1 MTIEFILPDIGE
13 GIVECE
19 LLEWLVSEGEHIEED
34 QPVAE
39 VMTDKAT
46 VQIPAMHAG
55 TVKKLHY
62 AVGDIAKVHEPLF
75 AMVTDDSSISADS
88 VESEDARANL
98 TSTDDKPQNT
108 ASENSGSENSNVG
121 ETRASSSTSAIED
134 FILPDIGEGIV
145 ECEIVK
151 WNVQEGDSI
160 EEDQAV
166 VEVMT
171 DKAVVE
177 IPAKNAGTVHKLY
190 HAQGDIAKVH
200 TPLFAL
206 MVERS
211 GTNLSGSES
220 SGSENSE
227 SKLSAPEAAKEQQAN
242 SVSSNKASTKS
253 KAAPHL
259 ETEAKWKDGEFEPPI
274 AIPGRVLASP
284 AVRRIAR
291 EQDLDLSEVSGS
303 GKKGRILKTDVLEL
317 AKASQD
323 AVSENT
329 RSHASN
335 TYELKSGT
343 SSQQVTSANSNNNQ
357 ASGGTR
363 VEKVRGIQSAMA
375 KQMAASVYTIPHFTV
390 SDEVVM
396 DNLIALRKNLKPEF
410 EKKNVKLSFMPF
422 FVKAMSLALT
432 EFPVINSQ
440 LNDEGSEQTYFEDHN
455 IGFAVD
461 SKIGLL
467 VPNIKGVQRL
477 SLFDIAVQMQDII
490 EQARAGRVSGE
501 HLKGGTISIS
511 NIGAIGG
518 ITATPVINKPE
529 AAIVALGKTQ
539 KLPRF
544 DDNDNVTAQNI
555 MAVNWSGD
563 HRIIDGATMV
573 RFNNL
578 WMSYLTSPEKMLM
591 HLK

>member
-55 TVKKLHY
+55 VVNKLHY
-62 AVGDIAKVHEPLF
+62 AVGDIAKVHAPLF
-75 AMVTDDSSISADS
+75 AMTPDDANANSDTQ
-88 VESEDARANL
+88 EDAQAEVKEN
-98 TSTDDKPQNT
+98 
-108 ASENSGSENSNVG
+108 ASETATANDS
-121 ETRASSSTSAIED
+121 ASSGASNGKHIED

-151 WNVQEGDSI
+151 WNVAEGDEI

-177 IPAKNAGTVHKLY
+177 IPAKNAGIVHRLY
-190 HAQGDIAKVH
+190 YAQGDIAKVH
-200 TPLFAL
+200 SALFAL
-206 MVERS
+206 EVAGEVTTTS
-211 GTNLSGSES
+211 GTNDESPSANNSTSSVASQSSVNTQTKGSS
-220 SGSENSE
+220 QQTTQVAP
-227 SKLSAPEAAKEQQAN
+227 SKFS
-242 SVSSNKASTKS
+242 
-253 KAAPHL
+253 
-259 ETEAKWKDGEFEPPI
+259 DGEYEPPI
-274 AIPGRVLASP
+274 AIEGKVLASP
-284 AVRRIAR
+284 AVRRVAR
-291 EQDLDLSEVSGS
+291 EKNIDLSTVEGS
-303 GKKGRILKTDVLEL
+303 GKKGRILKSDVLNL
-317 AKASQD
+317 Q
-323 AVSENT
+323 
-329 RSHASN
+329 HSN
-335 TYELKSGT
+335 VDT
-343 SSQQVTSANSNNNQ
+343 SSQNTSSSAPSSSTAEQGDSNST
-357 ASGGTR
+357 STVLKGSVRT
-363 VEKVRGIQSAMA
+363 EKVRGIQAAMA
-375 KQMAASVYTIPHFTV
+375 KQMSASVYTIPHFTV
-390 SDEVVM
+390 SDELVM
-396 DNLIALRKNLKPEF
+396 DNLMSLRKLLKPEF
-410 EKKNVKLSFMPF
+410 EAKNVKLSFMPF
-422 FVKAMSLALT
+422 FVKAMSLALN

-440 LNDEGSEQTYFEDHN
+440 LNEDATEISYFADHN

-467 VPNIKGVQRL
+467 VPNIKRVQDL
-477 SLFDIAVQMQDII
+477 SLLDIAVQMQDII
-490 EQARAGRVSGE
+490 EQARAGRVAGE

-544 DDNDNVTAQNI
+544 DDEGNVSAQNI

-578 WMSYLTSPEKMLM
+578 WMSYLTQPEKMLM

>member
-55 TVKKLHY
+55 VVEKLHY
-62 AVGDIAKVHEPLF
+62 AVGEIAKVHEPLF
-75 AMVTDDSSISADS
+75 SMKPDVSDAGAAETETDIAETDIAETDIAERDAPQTKSSNST
-88 VESEDARANL
+88 
-98 TSTDDKPQNT
+98 TSN
-108 ASENSGSENSNVG
+108 
-121 ETRASSSTSAIED
+121 ASSHSSTIED

-177 IPAKNAGTVHKLY
+177 IPAKNAGIVHKLY
-190 HAQGDIAKVH
+190 YAQGEIAAVH
-200 TPLFAL
+200 SPLFAL
-206 MVERS
+206 SVEGAEGSVRGPEQAPIDAKASDSNSAASAKPTSSNANAQSGSKAVER
-211 GTNLSGSES
+211 
-220 SGSENSE
+220 ENDI
-227 SKLSAPEAAKEQQAN
+227 
-242 SVSSNKASTKS
+242 
-253 KAAPHL
+253 
-259 ETEAKWKDGEFEPPI
+259 KWKDGDFEPPVS
-274 AIPGRVLASP
+274 IPGKVLASP

-291 EQDLDLSEVSGS
+291 EKDIDLLNVSGS
-303 GKKGRILKTDVLEL
+303 GKKGRILKSDVLTSVFASASASSSESSSKRGQSVSGKDATSKAAP
-317 AKASQD
+317 AK
-323 AVSENT
+323 E
-329 RSHASN
+329 
-335 TYELKSGT
+335 
-343 SSQQVTSANSNNNQ
+343 SSTSAVQS
-357 ASGGTR
+357 AVTGATR

-410 EKKNVKLSFMPF
+410 EKKEVKLSFMPF

-440 LNDEGSEQTYFEDHN
+440 LNDDGTELTYFEDHN

-467 VPNIKGVQRL
+467 VPNIKGVQHL
-477 SLFDIAVQMQDII
+477 SLLNIAVQMQEII
-490 EQARAGRVSGE
+490 DQARAGRVSGE

-544 DDNDNVTAQNI
+544 DADDNVIAQHI

>member
-55 TVKKLHY
+55 VVNKLHY
-62 AVGDIAKVHEPLF
+62 AVGDIAKVHAPLF
-75 AMVTDDSSISADS
+75 SMTPDDADANS
-88 VESEDARANL
+88 DTHEDAQAEVKDN
-98 TSTDDKPQNT
+98 
-108 ASENSGSENSNVG
+108 ASETATANDS
-121 ETRASSSTSAIED
+121 ASSSASNGKHIED

-151 WNVQEGDSI
+151 WNVAEGDEI

-177 IPAKNAGTVHKLY
+177 IPAKNAGTVHRLY
-190 HAQGDIAKVH
+190 YAQGDIAKVH
-200 TPLFAL
+200 SALFAL
-206 MVERS
+206 EVAGEVTTTS
-211 GTNLSGSES
+211 GTNDDSPSANNNASSVASQSSVNTQTNGSS
-220 SGSENSE
+220 QQSAQVAP
-227 SKLSAPEAAKEQQAN
+227 SKFS
-242 SVSSNKASTKS
+242 
-253 KAAPHL
+253 
-259 ETEAKWKDGEFEPPI
+259 DGEYEPPI
-274 AIPGRVLASP
+274 AIEGKVLASP
-284 AVRRIAR
+284 AVRRVAR
-291 EQDLDLSEVSGS
+291 EKNIDLSSVEGS
-303 GKKGRILKTDVLEL
+303 GKKGRILKSDVLNL
-317 AKASQD
+317 Q
-323 AVSENT
+323 
-329 RSHASN
+329 HSN
-335 TYELKSGT
+335 VDT
-343 SSQQVTSANSNNNQ
+343 SSQNSTSSAPSSSNAEKGDSNST
-357 ASGGTR
+357 STVLKGSVRT
-363 VEKVRGIQSAMA
+363 EKVRGIQAAMA
-375 KQMAASVYTIPHFTV
+375 KQMSASVYTIPHFTV
-390 SDEVVM
+390 SDELVM
-396 DNLIALRKNLKPEF
+396 DNLMSLRKLLKPEF
-410 EKKNVKLSFMPF
+410 EAKNVKLSFMPF
-422 FVKAMSLALT
+422 FVKAMSLALN
-432 EFPVINSQ
+432 EFPVVNSQ
-440 LNDEGSEQTYFEDHN
+440 LNEDATEISYFADHN

-467 VPNIKGVQRL
+467 VPNIKRVQDL
-477 SLFDIAVQMQDII
+477 SLLDIAVQMQDII
-490 EQARAGRVSGE
+490 EQARAGRVAGE

-544 DDNDNVTAQNI
+544 DDEGNVSAQNI

-578 WMSYLTSPEKMLM
+578 WMSYLTQPEKMLM

>member
-55 TVKKLHY
+55 VVNKLHY
-62 AVGDIAKVHEPLF
+62 AVGDIAKVHAPLF
-75 AMVTDDSSISADS
+75 SMTPDDADANS
-88 VESEDARANL
+88 DTHEDAQAEVKDN
-98 TSTDDKPQNT
+98 
-108 ASENSGSENSNVG
+108 ASETATANDS
-121 ETRASSSTSAIED
+121 ASSGASNGKHIED

-151 WNVQEGDSI
+151 WNVAEGDEI

-177 IPAKNAGTVHKLY
+177 IPAKNAGIVHRLY
-190 HAQGDIAKVH
+190 YAQGDIAKVH
-200 TPLFAL
+200 SALFAL
-206 MVERS
+206 EVAGEVTTTS
-211 GTNLSGSES
+211 GTDDESPSANNSASSVASQSSVNTQTNGSS
-220 SGSENSE
+220 QQSTQIAP
-227 SKLSAPEAAKEQQAN
+227 SKFS
-242 SVSSNKASTKS
+242 
-253 KAAPHL
+253 
-259 ETEAKWKDGEFEPPI
+259 DGEYEPPI
-274 AIPGRVLASP
+274 AIEGKVLASP
-284 AVRRIAR
+284 AVRRVAR
-291 EQDLDLSEVSGS
+291 EKNIDLSTVEGS
-303 GKKGRILKTDVLEL
+303 GKKGRILKSDVLNL
-317 AKASQD
+317 Q
-323 AVSENT
+323 
-329 RSHASN
+329 HSN
-335 TYELKSGT
+335 VDT
-343 SSQQVTSANSNNNQ
+343 SSQNTSSSAPSSSTAEKGDLNS
-357 ASGGTR
+357 ASTVLKGSVRT
-363 VEKVRGIQSAMA
+363 EKVRGIQAAMA
-375 KQMAASVYTIPHFTV
+375 KQMSASVYTIPHFTV
-390 SDEVVM
+390 SDELVM
-396 DNLIALRKNLKPEF
+396 DSLMSLRKLLKPEF
-410 EKKNVKLSFMPF
+410 EAKNVKLSFMPF
-422 FVKAMSLALT
+422 FVKAMSLALN

-440 LNDEGSEQTYFEDHN
+440 LNEDATEISYFSDHN

-467 VPNIKGVQRL
+467 VPNIKRVQDL
-477 SLFDIAVQMQDII
+477 SLLDIAVQMQDII
-490 EQARAGRVSGE
+490 EQARAGRVAGE

-544 DDNDNVTAQNI
+544 DDEGNVSAQNI

-578 WMSYLTSPEKMLM
+578 WMSYLTQPEKMLM

>member
-55 TVKKLHY
+55 VVNKLHY
-62 AVGDIAKVHEPLF
+62 AVGDIAKVHAPLF
-75 AMVTDDSSISADS
+75 SMTPDDADANS
-88 VESEDARANL
+88 DTQEDAQAEVKDN
-98 TSTDDKPQNT
+98 
-108 ASENSGSENSNVG
+108 ASETATANDS
-121 ETRASSSTSAIED
+121 ASSSASNGKHIED

-151 WNVQEGDSI
+151 WNVAEGDEI

-177 IPAKNAGTVHKLY
+177 IPAKNAGTVHRLY
-190 HAQGDIAKVH
+190 YAQGDIAKVH
-200 TPLFAL
+200 SALFAL
-206 MVERS
+206 EVAGEVTTTS
-211 GTNLSGSES
+211 GTNGESPSANNSASSVASQSSVNTQTNGSS
-220 SGSENSE
+220 QQSAQVAP
-227 SKLSAPEAAKEQQAN
+227 SKFS
-242 SVSSNKASTKS
+242 
-253 KAAPHL
+253 
-259 ETEAKWKDGEFEPPI
+259 DGEYEPPI
-274 AIPGRVLASP
+274 AIEGKVLASP
-284 AVRRIAR
+284 AVRRVAR
-291 EQDLDLSEVSGS
+291 EKNIDLSTVEGS
-303 GKKGRILKTDVLEL
+303 GKKGRILKSDVLNL
-317 AKASQD
+317 Q
-323 AVSENT
+323 
-329 RSHASN
+329 HSN
-335 TYELKSGT
+335 VDT
-343 SSQQVTSANSNNNQ
+343 SSQNTSSSAPSSSTAEKGDLNST
-357 ASGGTR
+357 STVLKGSVRT
-363 VEKVRGIQSAMA
+363 EKVRGIQAAMA
-375 KQMAASVYTIPHFTV
+375 KQMSASVYTIPHFTV
-390 SDEVVM
+390 SDELVM
-396 DNLIALRKNLKPEF
+396 DNLMSLRKLLKPEF
-410 EKKNVKLSFMPF
+410 EAKNVKLSFMPF
-422 FVKAMSLALT
+422 FVKAMSLALN
-432 EFPVINSQ
+432 EFPVVNSQ
-440 LNDEGSEQTYFEDHN
+440 LNEDATEISYFADHN

-467 VPNIKGVQRL
+467 VPNIKRVQDL
-477 SLFDIAVQMQDII
+477 SLLEIAVQMQDII
-490 EQARAGRVSGE
+490 EQARAGRVAGE

-544 DDNDNVTAQNI
+544 DDEGNVSAQNI

-578 WMSYLTSPEKMLM
+578 WMSYLTQPEKMLM

>member
-1 MTIEFILPDIGE
+1 MKIEFILPDIGE

-55 TVKKLHY
+55 KVEKLHY
-62 AVGDIAKVHEPLF
+62 AVGDIAKVHAPLF
-75 AMVTDDSSISADS
+75 SMTPDNEDAKEDVAHGAANEVPQKASQDSISEQTVS
-88 VESEDARANL
+88 S
-98 TSTDDKPQNT
+98 
-108 ASENSGSENSNVG
+108 NSDTVSN
-121 ETRASSSTSAIED
+121 IED

-151 WNVQEGDSI
+151 WNVAEGDVI

-177 IPAKNAGTVHKLY
+177 IPAKNAGVVHKLY
-190 HAQGDIAKVH
+190 YAQGDIAKVH
-200 TPLFAL
+200 SPLFAL
-206 MVERS
+206 AVE
-211 GTNLSGSES
+211 GGSAGEQ
-220 SGSENSE
+220 
-227 SKLSAPEAAKEQQAN
+227 SAQAN
-242 SVSSNKASTKS
+242 TVVPDAQSG
-253 KAAPHL
+253 AAISIENANVL
-259 ETEAKWKDGEFEPPI
+259 VTRNQQGGKFEDGSFEPPVVI
-274 AIPGRVLASP
+274 EGKVLASP

-291 EQDLDLSEVSGS
+291 ERSIDLNTVKGS
-303 GKKGRILKTDVLEL
+303 GKKGRILKTDVLSI
-317 AKASQD
+317 ANDAPASD
-323 AVSENT
+323 KV
-329 RSHASN
+329 
-335 TYELKSGT
+335 K
-343 SSQQVTSANSNNNQ
+343 SSQTTQNNAQSSQEAN
-357 ASGGTR
+357 ASLEGQTR
-363 VEKVRGIQSAMA
+363 TEKVRGIQAAMA
-375 KQMAASVYTIPHFTV
+375 KQMAASVFTIPHFTV
-390 SDEVVM
+390 SDELVM
-396 DNLIALRKNLKPEF
+396 DNLMSLRSTLKPAF
-410 EKKNVKLSFMPF
+410 EEKGVKLSFMPF
-422 FVKAMSLALT
+422 FVKAMSLALN
-432 EFPVINSQ
+432 EFPIINSQ
-440 LNDEGSEQTYFEDHN
+440 LNEDATEITYFNDHN

-477 SLFDIAVQMQDII
+477 SLLDIAQQMQQII
-490 EQARAGRVSGE
+490 EQARDGRVAGE

-544 DDNDNVTAQNI
+544 DDNGNVTAQHI

-563 HRIIDGATMV
+563 HRLIDGATMV

-578 WMSYLTSPEKMLM
+578 WMSYLMQPEKMLM

>member
-55 TVKKLHY
+55 VVNKLHY
-62 AVGDIAKVHEPLF
+62 AVGDIAKVHAPLF
-75 AMVTDDSSISADS
+75 SMTPDDADANS
-88 VESEDARANL
+88 DTQEDAQAEVKEN
-98 TSTDDKPQNT
+98 
-108 ASENSGSENSNVG
+108 ASETATANDS
-121 ETRASSSTSAIED
+121 ASSNASNGKHIED

-151 WNVQEGDSI
+151 WNVAEGDEI

-177 IPAKNAGTVHKLY
+177 IPAKNAGTVHRLY
-190 HAQGDIAKVH
+190 YAQGDIAKVH
-200 TPLFAL
+200 SALFAL
-206 MVERS
+206 EVAGEVTTTS
-211 GTNLSGSES
+211 GTDDESPSAKNNASSVASQSSVNTQTNGSS
-220 SGSENSE
+220 QQSAQISP
-227 SKLSAPEAAKEQQAN
+227 SKFS
-242 SVSSNKASTKS
+242 
-253 KAAPHL
+253 
-259 ETEAKWKDGEFEPPI
+259 DGEYEPPI
-274 AIPGRVLASP
+274 AIEGKVLASP
-284 AVRRIAR
+284 AVRRVAR
-291 EQDLDLSEVSGS
+291 EKNIDLSTVEGS
-303 GKKGRILKTDVLEL
+303 GKKGRILKSDVLNL
-317 AKASQD
+317 Q
-323 AVSENT
+323 
-329 RSHASN
+329 HSN
-335 TYELKSGT
+335 VDT
-343 SSQQVTSANSNNNQ
+343 SSQNSRSSAPSSSTAEKGDLNSTSTVLKGSVR
-357 ASGGTR
+357 T
-363 VEKVRGIQSAMA
+363 EKVRGIQAAMA
-375 KQMAASVYTIPHFTV
+375 KQMSASVYTIPHFTV
-390 SDEVVM
+390 SDELVM
-396 DNLIALRKNLKPEF
+396 DNLMSLRKLLKPEF
-410 EKKNVKLSFMPF
+410 EAKNVKLSFMPF
-422 FVKAMSLALT
+422 FVKAMSLALN

-440 LNDEGSEQTYFEDHN
+440 LNEDATEISYFTDHN

-467 VPNIKGVQRL
+467 VPNIKRVQDL
-477 SLFDIAVQMQDII
+477 SLLEIAVQMQNII
-490 EQARAGRVSGE
+490 EQARAGRVAGE

-544 DDNDNVTAQNI
+544 DDEGNVSAQNI

-578 WMSYLTSPEKMLM
+578 WMSYLTQPEKMLM

>member
-55 TVKKLHY
+55 VVNKLHY
-62 AVGDIAKVHEPLF
+62 AVGDIAKVHAPLF
-75 AMVTDDSSISADS
+75 SMTPDDADANS
-88 VESEDARANL
+88 DTQEDAQAEVKDN
-98 TSTDDKPQNT
+98 
-108 ASENSGSENSNVG
+108 ASETATANDS
-121 ETRASSSTSAIED
+121 ASSSASNGKHIED

-151 WNVQEGDSI
+151 WNVAEGDEI

-177 IPAKNAGTVHKLY
+177 IPAKNAGTVHRLY
-190 HAQGDIAKVH
+190 YAQGDIAKVH
-200 TPLFAL
+200 SALFAL
-206 MVERS
+206 EVAGEVTTTS
-211 GTNLSGSES
+211 GTNDDSPSANNNASSVASQSSVTTQTNGSS
-220 SGSENSE
+220 QQSAQVAP
-227 SKLSAPEAAKEQQAN
+227 SKFS
-242 SVSSNKASTKS
+242 
-253 KAAPHL
+253 
-259 ETEAKWKDGEFEPPI
+259 DGEYEPPI
-274 AIPGRVLASP
+274 AIEGKVLASP
-284 AVRRIAR
+284 AVRRVAR
-291 EQDLDLSEVSGS
+291 EKNIDLSSVEGS
-303 GKKGRILKTDVLEL
+303 GKKGRILKSDVLNL
-317 AKASQD
+317 Q
-323 AVSENT
+323 
-329 RSHASN
+329 HSN
-335 TYELKSGT
+335 VDT
-343 SSQQVTSANSNNNQ
+343 SSQNSTSSAPSSSTAEKGDLNST
-357 ASGGTR
+357 STVLKGSVRT
-363 VEKVRGIQSAMA
+363 EKVRGIQAAMA
-375 KQMAASVYTIPHFTV
+375 KQMSASVYTIPHFTV
-390 SDEVVM
+390 SDELVM
-396 DNLIALRKNLKPEF
+396 DNLMSLRKLLKPEF
-410 EKKNVKLSFMPF
+410 EAKNVKLSFMPF
-422 FVKAMSLALT
+422 FVKAMSLALN
-432 EFPVINSQ
+432 EFPVVNSQ
-440 LNDEGSEQTYFEDHN
+440 LNEDATEISYFADHN

-467 VPNIKGVQRL
+467 VPNIKRVQDL
-477 SLFDIAVQMQDII
+477 SLLDIAVQMQDII
-490 EQARAGRVSGE
+490 EQARAGRVAGE

-544 DDNDNVTAQNI
+544 DDEGNVSAQNI

-578 WMSYLTSPEKMLM
+578 WMSYLTQPEKMLM

>member
-55 TVKKLHY
+55 VVNKLHY
-62 AVGDIAKVHEPLF
+62 AVGDIAKVHAPLF
-75 AMVTDDSSISADS
+75 SMTPDDGDANSDTH
-88 VESEDARANL
+88 EDAQAEVKDN
-98 TSTDDKPQNT
+98 
-108 ASENSGSENSNVG
+108 ASETATANDS
-121 ETRASSSTSAIED
+121 ASSGASNGKHIED

-151 WNVQEGDSI
+151 WNVAEGDEI

-177 IPAKNAGTVHKLY
+177 IPAKNAGTVHRLY
-190 HAQGDIAKVH
+190 YAQGDIAKVH
-200 TPLFAL
+200 SALFAL
-206 MVERS
+206 EVAGEVTTTS
-211 GTNLSGSES
+211 GTDDESPSANNSASSVASQSSVNTQTNGSS
-220 SGSENSE
+220 QQSTQIAP
-227 SKLSAPEAAKEQQAN
+227 SKFS
-242 SVSSNKASTKS
+242 
-253 KAAPHL
+253 
-259 ETEAKWKDGEFEPPI
+259 DGEYEPPI
-274 AIPGRVLASP
+274 AIEGKVLASP
-284 AVRRIAR
+284 AVRRVAR
-291 EQDLDLSEVSGS
+291 EKNIDLSTVEGS
-303 GKKGRILKTDVLEL
+303 GKKGRILKSDVLNL
-317 AKASQD
+317 Q
-323 AVSENT
+323 
-329 RSHASN
+329 HSN
-335 TYELKSGT
+335 VDT
-343 SSQQVTSANSNNNQ
+343 SSQNSRSSAPSSSTAGKGDLNSTSTVLKGSVR
-357 ASGGTR
+357 T
-363 VEKVRGIQSAMA
+363 EKVRGIQAAMA
-375 KQMAASVYTIPHFTV
+375 KQMSASVYTIPHFTV
-390 SDEVVM
+390 SDELVM
-396 DNLIALRKNLKPEF
+396 DNLMSLRKLLKPEF
-410 EKKNVKLSFMPF
+410 EAKNVKLSFMPF
-422 FVKAMSLALT
+422 FVKAMSLALN

-440 LNDEGSEQTYFEDHN
+440 LNEDATEISYFSDHN

-467 VPNIKGVQRL
+467 VPNIKRVQDL
-477 SLFDIAVQMQDII
+477 SLLDIAVQMQDII
-490 EQARAGRVSGE
+490 EQARAGRVAGE

-544 DDNDNVTAQNI
+544 DDEGNVSAQNI

-578 WMSYLTSPEKMLM
+578 WMSYLTQPEKMLM

>member
-55 TVKKLHY
+55 VVNKLHY
-62 AVGDIAKVHEPLF
+62 AVGDIAKVHAPLF
-75 AMVTDDSSISADS
+75 SMTPDDADANS
-88 VESEDARANL
+88 DTHEDAQAEVKDN
-98 TSTDDKPQNT
+98 
-108 ASENSGSENSNVG
+108 ASETATANDS
-121 ETRASSSTSAIED
+121 ASSSASNGKHIED

-151 WNVQEGDSI
+151 WNVAEGDEI

-177 IPAKNAGTVHKLY
+177 IPAKNAGTVHRLY
-190 HAQGDIAKVH
+190 YAQGDIAKVH
-200 TPLFAL
+200 SALFAL
-206 MVERS
+206 EVAGEVTTTS
-211 GTNLSGSES
+211 GTDDESPSANNSASSVASQSSVNTQTNGSS
-220 SGSENSE
+220 QQSAQVAP
-227 SKLSAPEAAKEQQAN
+227 SKFS
-242 SVSSNKASTKS
+242 
-253 KAAPHL
+253 
-259 ETEAKWKDGEFEPPI
+259 DGEYEPPI
-274 AIPGRVLASP
+274 AIEGKVLASP
-284 AVRRIAR
+284 AVRRVAR
-291 EQDLDLSEVSGS
+291 EKNIDLSTVEGS
-303 GKKGRILKTDVLEL
+303 GKKGRILKSDVLNL
-317 AKASQD
+317 Q
-323 AVSENT
+323 
-329 RSHASN
+329 HSN
-335 TYELKSGT
+335 VDT
-343 SSQQVTSANSNNNQ
+343 SSQNTSSSAPSSSTAEKGDLNST
-357 ASGGTR
+357 STVLKGSVRT
-363 VEKVRGIQSAMA
+363 EKVRGIQAAMA
-375 KQMAASVYTIPHFTV
+375 KQMSASVYTIPHFTV
-390 SDEVVM
+390 SDELVM
-396 DNLIALRKNLKPEF
+396 DNLMSLRKLLKPEF
-410 EKKNVKLSFMPF
+410 EAKNVKLSFMPF
-422 FVKAMSLALT
+422 FVKAMSLALN

-440 LNDEGSEQTYFEDHN
+440 LNEDATEISYFADHN

-467 VPNIKGVQRL
+467 VPNIKRVQDL
-477 SLFDIAVQMQDII
+477 SLLEIAVQMQNII
-490 EQARAGRVSGE
+490 EQARAGRVAGE

-544 DDNDNVTAQNI
+544 DDEGNVSAQNI

-578 WMSYLTSPEKMLM
+578 WMSYLTQPEKMLM

>member
-19 LLEWLVSEGEHIEED
+19 LLEWLVAEGEHIDED

-55 TVKKLHY
+55 IVEKLHY
-62 AVGDIAKVHEPLF
+62 GVGDIAKVHEPLF
-75 AMVTDDSSISADS
+75 SMKPH
-88 VESEDARANL
+88 EE
-98 TSTDDKPQNT
+98 TSQQ
-108 ASENSGSENSNVG
+108 
-121 ETRASSSTSAIED
+121 STSASSNGVDHASEVPSPSASTPHLVED

-145 ECEIVK
+145 ECEIIK
-151 WNVQEGDSI
+151 WNVNEGDEI

-177 IPAKNAGTVHKLY
+177 IPAKNAGVVHKLY
-190 HAQGDIAKVH
+190 YAQGDIAKVH
-200 TPLFAL
+200 SPLFAL
-206 MVERS
+206 
-211 GTNLSGSES
+211 
-220 SGSENSE
+220 
-227 SKLSAPEAAKEQQAN
+227 
-242 SVSSNKASTKS
+242 SVSASEASDAMTHEKTANKDNEGTGGASSLDAKNSDVQPKASGQVGSIADNKF
-253 KAAPHL
+253 
-259 ETEAKWKDGEFEPPI
+259 KDGDYEPPI
-274 AIPGRVLASP
+274 AIPGRILASP

-291 EQDLDLSEVSGS
+291 EQGVDLTTIEGT
-303 GKKGRILKTDVLEL
+303 GKKGRVLKTDVLT
-317 AKASQD
+317 AAPSHSD
-323 AVSENT
+323 VS
-329 RSHASN
+329 SN
-335 TYELKSGT
+335 SGT
-343 SSQQVTSANSNNNQ
+343 TQQSSSLSIASSKAVTS
-357 ASGGTR
+357 GGKRT
-363 VEKVRGIQSAMA
+363 EKVRGIQAAMA
-375 KQMAASVYTIPHFTV
+375 KQMSASVYTIPHFTV

-396 DNLIALRKNLKPEF
+396 DNLMSLRNTLKPVF
-410 EKKNVKLSFMPF
+410 EAKDVKLSFMPF
-422 FVKAMSLALT
+422 FVKAMSLALS

-440 LNDEGSEQTYFEDHN
+440 LSDDASEISYFEDHN

-467 VPNIKGVQRL
+467 VPNIKGVQHL
-477 SLFDIAVQMQDII
+477 SLFEIAEQMQEII
-490 EQARAGRVSGE
+490 NQAREGRLSGQ

-544 DDNDNVTAQNI
+544 DDEGNVTAQHI

-578 WMSYLTSPEKMLM
+578 WMSYLTQPEKMLM
-591 HLK
+591 HLR

>member
-55 TVKKLHY
+55 VVNKLHY
-62 AVGDIAKVHEPLF
+62 AVGDIAKVHAPLF
-75 AMVTDDSSISADS
+75 SMTPDDADANS
-88 VESEDARANL
+88 DTHEDAQAEVKDN
-98 TSTDDKPQNT
+98 
-108 ASENSGSENSNVG
+108 ASETATANDS
-121 ETRASSSTSAIED
+121 ASSGASNGKHIED

-151 WNVQEGDSI
+151 WNVAEGDEI

-177 IPAKNAGTVHKLY
+177 IPAKNAGIVHRLY
-190 HAQGDIAKVH
+190 YAQGDIAKVH
-200 TPLFAL
+200 SALFAL
-206 MVERS
+206 EVAGEVTTTS
-211 GTNLSGSES
+211 GTNDESPSANNSASSVASQSSVNTQTNGSS
-220 SGSENSE
+220 QQSAQIAP
-227 SKLSAPEAAKEQQAN
+227 SKFS
-242 SVSSNKASTKS
+242 
-253 KAAPHL
+253 
-259 ETEAKWKDGEFEPPI
+259 DGEYEPPI
-274 AIPGRVLASP
+274 AIEGKVLASP
-284 AVRRIAR
+284 AVRRVAR
-291 EQDLDLSEVSGS
+291 EKNIDLSTVEGS
-303 GKKGRILKTDVLEL
+303 GKKGRILKSDVLNL
-317 AKASQD
+317 Q
-323 AVSENT
+323 
-329 RSHASN
+329 HSN
-335 TYELKSGT
+335 VDT
-343 SSQQVTSANSNNNQ
+343 SSQNTSSSAPSSSTAEKGDLNST
-357 ASGGTR
+357 STVLKGSVRT
-363 VEKVRGIQSAMA
+363 EKVRGIQAAMA
-375 KQMAASVYTIPHFTV
+375 KQMSASVYTIPHFTV
-390 SDEVVM
+390 SDELVM
-396 DNLIALRKNLKPEF
+396 DNLMALRKLLKPEF
-410 EKKNVKLSFMPF
+410 EAKNVKLSFMPF
-422 FVKAMSLALT
+422 FVKAMSLALN
-432 EFPVINSQ
+432 EFPVVNSQ
-440 LNDEGSEQTYFEDHN
+440 LNEDATEISYFADHN

-467 VPNIKGVQRL
+467 VPNVKRVQDL
-477 SLFDIAVQMQDII
+477 SLLEIAVQMQDII
-490 EQARAGRVSGE
+490 EQARAGRVAGE

-544 DDNDNVTAQNI
+544 DDEGNVSAQNI

-578 WMSYLTSPEKMLM
+578 WMSYLTQPEKMLM

>member
-19 LLEWLVSEGEHIEED
+19 LLEWLVAEGEHIEED

-55 TVKKLHY
+55 VVEKLHY
-62 AVGDIAKVHEPLF
+62 AVGDIAKVHAPLF
-75 AMVTDDSSISADS
+75 SMTPDDA
-88 VESEDARANL
+88 VEQGSE
-98 TSTDDKPQNT
+98 QNT
-108 ASENSGSENSNVG
+108 KEADEAVVSLANEDSQQLTGQLE
-121 ETRASSSTSAIED
+121 SAIED

-151 WNVQEGDSI
+151 WNVAEGDQI

-177 IPAKNAGTVHKLY
+177 IPAKNAGVVHKLY
-190 HAQGDIAKVH
+190 YAQGDIAKVH
-200 TPLFAL
+200 SPLFAL
-206 MVERS
+206 AVEGDVQQINTS
-211 GTNLSGSES
+211 FEQPATPNNKDS
-220 SGSENSE
+220 
-227 SKLSAPEAAKEQQAN
+227 AAKCDN
-242 SVSSNKASTKS
+242 SAVDTSTPS
-253 KAAPHL
+253 AKAALPADN
-259 ETEAKWKDGEFEPPI
+259 AKFKDGEFEPPI
-274 AIPGRVLASP
+274 AIPGKVLASP

-291 EQDLDLSEVSGS
+291 EQGIDLLKITGS
-303 GKKGRILKTDVLEL
+303 GKKGRILKTDVIEYV
-317 AKASQD
+317 SQ
-323 AVSENT
+323 AGSSV
-329 RSHASN
+329 
-335 TYELKSGT
+335 KSKEGQPSDT
-343 SSQQVTSANSNNNQ
+343 PITSKGVGMASSQAT
-357 ASGGTR
+357 GGVKT
-363 VEKVRGIQSAMA
+363 EKVRGIQAAMA
-375 KQMAASVYTIPHFTV
+375 KQMSASVYTIPHFTV

-396 DNLIALRKNLKPEF
+396 DNLMALRQALKPDF
-410 EKKNVKLSFMPF
+410 EARDVKLSFMPF

-440 LNDEGSEQTYFEDHN
+440 LNDDATEISYFEDHN

-467 VPNIKGVQRL
+467 VPNIKGVQHL
-477 SLFDIAVQMQDII
+477 SLFEIATQMQDII
-490 EQARAGRVSGE
+490 NQAREGRVSGE

-544 DDNDNVTAQNI
+544 DDNGNVFAQHI

-578 WMSYLTSPEKMLM
+578 WMSYLTQPEKMLM
-591 HLK
+591 HLR

>member
-55 TVKKLHY
+55 VVNKLHY
-62 AVGDIAKVHEPLF
+62 AVGDIAKVHAPLF
-75 AMVTDDSSISADS
+75 SMTPDDAD
-88 VESEDARANL
+88 VNEEPQAKDPEKPTEATTSEKVKNDELPVAAANG
-98 TSTDDKPQNT
+98 KH
-108 ASENSGSENSNVG
+108 
-121 ETRASSSTSAIED
+121 IED

-151 WNVQEGDSI
+151 WNVAEGDVI

-177 IPAKNAGTVHKLY
+177 IPAKNAGTVHRLY
-190 HAQGDIAKVH
+190 YAQGDIAKVH
-200 TPLFAL
+200 SALFAL
-206 MVERS
+206 EVEVDS
-211 GTNLSGSES
+211 NTTGDTEDNTGEASQST
-220 SGSENSE
+220 
-227 SKLSAPEAAKEQQAN
+227 SATIIQQPSNA
-242 SVSSNKASTKS
+242 SNKQSNQLTSS
-253 KAAPHL
+253 KFS
-259 ETEAKWKDGEFEPPI
+259 DGEFEPPI
-274 AIPGRVLASP
+274 AIEGKVLASP

-291 EQDLDLSEVSGS
+291 EHNIDLSAVNGS
-303 GKKGRILKTDVLEL
+303 GKKGRILKADVLDIQQSVKTESL
-317 AKASQD
+317 
-323 AVSENT
+323 SENSNKPLTSTNTNENPSASKKGET
-329 RSHASN
+329 R
-335 TYELKSGT
+335 T
-343 SSQQVTSANSNNNQ
+343 
-357 ASGGTR
+357 
-363 VEKVRGIQSAMA
+363 EKVRGIQAAMA
-375 KQMAASVYTIPHFTV
+375 KQMSASVYTIPHFTV
-390 SDEVVM
+390 SDELVM
-396 DNLIALRKNLKPEF
+396 DNLMSLRNLLKPEF
-410 EKKNVKLSFMPF
+410 EAKGAKLSFMPF
-422 FVKAMSLALT
+422 FVKAMSLALN
-432 EFPVINSQ
+432 EFPVVNSQ
-440 LNDEGSEQTYFEDHN
+440 LNDDASELSYYSDHN

-467 VPNIKGVQRL
+467 VPNIKRVQDL
-477 SLFDIAVQMQDII
+477 SLLDIAVQMQDII

-544 DDNDNVTAQNI
+544 DDSGNVSAQHI

-578 WMSYLTSPEKMLM
+578 WMSYLMQPEKMLM

>member
-55 TVKKLHY
+55 TVEKLHY
-62 AVGDIAKVHEPLF
+62 AVGEIAKVHEPLF
-75 AMVTDDSSISADS
+75 AMKPDDADVASDNQDS
-88 VESEDARANL
+88 VNEPSEDASNTISDSNANL
-98 TSTDDKPQNT
+98 PQ
-108 ASENSGSENSNVG
+108 SE
-121 ETRASSSTSAIED
+121 SAQGIVED

-151 WNVQEGDSI
+151 WNVSEGDQI

-177 IPAKNAGTVHKLY
+177 IPAKNAGVVHKLY

-206 MVERS
+206 LVAGE
-211 GTNLSGSES
+211 G
-220 SGSENSE
+220 
-227 SKLSAPEAAKEQQAN
+227 AAADSNQQAA
-242 SVSSNKASTKS
+242 VVGSSTASAESGDSTSQQKTSS
-253 KAAPHL
+253 KDKPTADITL
-259 ETEAKWKDGEFEPPI
+259 SKFKEGEYEPPVI
-274 AIPGRVLASP
+274 IEGKVLASP
-284 AVRRIAR
+284 AVRRVAR
-291 EQDLDLSEVSGS
+291 EHNIDLSGVTGS
-303 GKKGRILKTDVLEL
+303 GKKGRILKADVIALNANNSN
-317 AKASQD
+317 AKAK
-323 AVSENT
+323 
-329 RSHASN
+329 
-335 TYELKSGT
+335 ELNET
-343 SSQQVTSANSNNNQ
+343 STATATATAQGSTVTPTST
-357 ASGGTR
+357 SGGVR
-363 VEKVRGIQSAMA
+363 VEKVRGIQAAMA
-375 KQMAASVYTIPHFTV
+375 KQMSASVYTIPHFTV

-396 DNLIALRKNLKPEF
+396 DNLMTLRKMLKPEF
-410 EKKNVKLSFMPF
+410 EAKDIKLSFMPF
-422 FVKAMSLALT
+422 FVKALSLALT

-440 LNDEGSEQTYFEDHN
+440 LNDDASELTYFDDHN

-467 VPNIKGVQRL
+467 VPNIKGVQNL
-477 SLFDIAVQMQDII
+477 SLLDIALQMQEII
-490 EQARAGRVSGE
+490 NQAREGRIAGE

-544 DDNDNVTAQNI
+544 DEQGNVFAQHI

-573 RFNNL
+573 KFNNL
-578 WMSYLTSPEKMLM
+578 WMSYLTQPEKMLM

>member
-55 TVKKLHY
+55 VVNKLHY
-62 AVGDIAKVHEPLF
+62 AVGDIAKVHAPLF
-75 AMVTDDSSISADS
+75 SMTPDDADANS
-88 VESEDARANL
+88 DTQEDAQTEVKDNAAETATAND
-98 TSTDDKPQNT
+98 S
-108 ASENSGSENSNVG
+108 
-121 ETRASSSTSAIED
+121 ASSSASNGKHIED

-151 WNVQEGDSI
+151 WNVAEGDEI

-177 IPAKNAGTVHKLY
+177 IPAKNAGTVHRLY
-190 HAQGDIAKVH
+190 YAQGDIAKVH
-200 TPLFAL
+200 SALFAL
-206 MVERS
+206 EVAGEVTTTS
-211 GTNLSGSES
+211 GTNDES
-220 SGSENSE
+220 PSVNNSASSVASQSSMNTQTNGASQQSAQVAP
-227 SKLSAPEAAKEQQAN
+227 SKFS
-242 SVSSNKASTKS
+242 
-253 KAAPHL
+253 
-259 ETEAKWKDGEFEPPI
+259 DGEYEPPI
-274 AIPGRVLASP
+274 AIEGKVLASP
-284 AVRRIAR
+284 AVRRVAR
-291 EQDLDLSEVSGS
+291 EKNIDLSTVEGS
-303 GKKGRILKTDVLEL
+303 GKKGRILKSDVLNL
-317 AKASQD
+317 Q
-323 AVSENT
+323 
-329 RSHASN
+329 HSN
-335 TYELKSGT
+335 VDT
-343 SSQQVTSANSNNNQ
+343 SSQNSTSSAPSSSNAEKGDSNST
-357 ASGGTR
+357 STVLKGSVRT
-363 VEKVRGIQSAMA
+363 EKVRGIQAAMA
-375 KQMAASVYTIPHFTV
+375 KQMSASVYTIPHFTV
-390 SDEVVM
+390 SDELVM
-396 DNLIALRKNLKPEF
+396 DNLMSLRKLLKPEF
-410 EKKNVKLSFMPF
+410 EAKNVKLSFMPF
-422 FVKAMSLALT
+422 FVKAMSLALN
-432 EFPVINSQ
+432 EFPVVNSQ
-440 LNDEGSEQTYFEDHN
+440 LNEDATEISYFADHN

-467 VPNIKGVQRL
+467 VPNIKRVQDL
-477 SLFDIAVQMQDII
+477 SLLEIAVQMQNII
-490 EQARAGRVSGE
+490 EQARAGRVAGE

-544 DDNDNVTAQNI
+544 DDEGNVSAQNI

-578 WMSYLTSPEKMLM
+578 WMSYLTQPEKMLM

>member
-55 TVKKLHY
+55 VVNKLHY
-62 AVGDIAKVHEPLF
+62 AVGDIAKVHAPLF
-75 AMVTDDSSISADS
+75 SMTPDDAGTNSDTQ
-88 VESEDARANL
+88 EDAQAEVKEN
-98 TSTDDKPQNT
+98 
-108 ASENSGSENSNVG
+108 ASETATANDS
-121 ETRASSSTSAIED
+121 ASSSASNGKHIED

-151 WNVQEGDSI
+151 WNVAEGDEI

-177 IPAKNAGTVHKLY
+177 IPAKNAGTVHRLY
-190 HAQGDIAKVH
+190 YAQGDIAKVH
-200 TPLFAL
+200 GALFAL
-206 MVERS
+206 EVAGEATTTS
-211 GTNLSGSES
+211 GTDDES
-220 SGSENSE
+220 
-227 SKLSAPEAAKEQQAN
+227 LSANNSASSVASQSSVTVQTNGSSQQSAQ
-242 SVSSNKASTKS
+242 VAPS
-253 KAAPHL
+253 KFS
-259 ETEAKWKDGEFEPPI
+259 DGEYEPPI
-274 AIPGRVLASP
+274 AIEGKVLASP
-284 AVRRIAR
+284 AVRRVAR
-291 EQDLDLSEVSGS
+291 EKNIDLSSVKGS
-303 GKKGRILKTDVLEL
+303 GKKGRILKSDVLNL
-317 AKASQD
+317 Q
-323 AVSENT
+323 
-329 RSHASN
+329 HSN
-335 TYELKSGT
+335 VDT
-343 SSQQVTSANSNNNQ
+343 SSQNTSSSAPSSPTAEKGDSNSTST
-357 ASGGTR
+357 ALKGSVRT
-363 VEKVRGIQSAMA
+363 EKVRGIQAAMA
-375 KQMAASVYTIPHFTV
+375 KQMSASVYTIPHFTV
-390 SDEVVM
+390 SDELVM
-396 DNLIALRKNLKPEF
+396 DNLMSLRKLLKPEF
-410 EKKNVKLSFMPF
+410 EAKNVKLSFMPF
-422 FVKAMSLALT
+422 FVKAMSLALN
-432 EFPVINSQ
+432 EFPVVNSQ
-440 LNDEGSEQTYFEDHN
+440 LNEDATEISYFADHN

-467 VPNIKGVQRL
+467 VPNIKRVQDL
-477 SLFDIAVQMQDII
+477 SLLEIAVQMQDII
-490 EQARAGRVSGE
+490 EQARAGRVAGE

-544 DDNDNVTAQNI
+544 DDEGNVSAQNI

-578 WMSYLTSPEKMLM
+578 WMSYLTQPEKMLM

>member
-55 TVKKLHY
+55 VVNKLHY
-62 AVGDIAKVHEPLF
+62 AVGDIAKVHAPLF
-75 AMVTDDSSISADS
+75 SMTPDDADANS
-88 VESEDARANL
+88 DTQEDAQAEVKDN
-98 TSTDDKPQNT
+98 
-108 ASENSGSENSNVG
+108 ASETATANDS
-121 ETRASSSTSAIED
+121 ASSSASNGKHIED

-151 WNVQEGDSI
+151 WNVAEGDEI

-177 IPAKNAGTVHKLY
+177 IPAKNAGTVHRLY
-190 HAQGDIAKVH
+190 YAQGDIAKVH
-200 TPLFAL
+200 SALFAL
-206 MVERS
+206 EVAGEVTTTS
-211 GTNLSGSES
+211 GTNDDSPSANNNASSVASQSSVTTQTNGSS
-220 SGSENSE
+220 QQSAQVAP
-227 SKLSAPEAAKEQQAN
+227 SKFS
-242 SVSSNKASTKS
+242 
-253 KAAPHL
+253 
-259 ETEAKWKDGEFEPPI
+259 DGEYEPPI
-274 AIPGRVLASP
+274 AIEGKVLASP
-284 AVRRIAR
+284 AVRRVAR
-291 EQDLDLSEVSGS
+291 EKNIDLSSVEGS
-303 GKKGRILKTDVLEL
+303 GKKGRILKSDVLNL
-317 AKASQD
+317 Q
-323 AVSENT
+323 
-329 RSHASN
+329 HSN
-335 TYELKSGT
+335 VDT
-343 SSQQVTSANSNNNQ
+343 SSQNSTSSAPSSSNAEKGDSNST
-357 ASGGTR
+357 STVLKGSVRT
-363 VEKVRGIQSAMA
+363 EKVRGIQAAMA
-375 KQMAASVYTIPHFTV
+375 KQMSASVYTIPHFTV
-390 SDEVVM
+390 SDELVM
-396 DNLIALRKNLKPEF
+396 DNLMSLRKLLKPEF
-410 EKKNVKLSFMPF
+410 EAKNVKLSFMPF
-422 FVKAMSLALT
+422 FVKAMSLALN
-432 EFPVINSQ
+432 EFPVVNSQ
-440 LNDEGSEQTYFEDHN
+440 LNEDATEISYFADHN

-467 VPNIKGVQRL
+467 VPNIKRVQDL
-477 SLFDIAVQMQDII
+477 SLLDIAVQMQDII
-490 EQARAGRVSGE
+490 EQARAGRVAGE

-544 DDNDNVTAQNI
+544 DDEGNVSAQNI

-578 WMSYLTSPEKMLM
+578 WMSYLTQPEKMLM

>member
-55 TVKKLHY
+55 VVNKLHY
-62 AVGDIAKVHEPLF
+62 AVGDIAKVHAPLF
-75 AMVTDDSSISADS
+75 SMTPDDADANS
-88 VESEDARANL
+88 DTHEDAQAEVKDN
-98 TSTDDKPQNT
+98 
-108 ASENSGSENSNVG
+108 ASETATANDS
-121 ETRASSSTSAIED
+121 ASSGASNGKHIED

-151 WNVQEGDSI
+151 WNVAEGDEI

-177 IPAKNAGTVHKLY
+177 IPAKNAGTVHRLY
-190 HAQGDIAKVH
+190 YAQGDIAKVH
-200 TPLFAL
+200 SALFAL
-206 MVERS
+206 EVAGEVTTSS
-211 GTNLSGSES
+211 GTNDESPSANNSASSVAPQSSVNTQTNGSS
-220 SGSENSE
+220 QQSAQVAP
-227 SKLSAPEAAKEQQAN
+227 SKFS
-242 SVSSNKASTKS
+242 
-253 KAAPHL
+253 
-259 ETEAKWKDGEFEPPI
+259 DGEYEPPI
-274 AIPGRVLASP
+274 AIEGKVLASP
-284 AVRRIAR
+284 AVRRVAR
-291 EQDLDLSEVSGS
+291 EKNIDLSTVEGS
-303 GKKGRILKTDVLEL
+303 GKKGRILKSDVLNL
-317 AKASQD
+317 Q
-323 AVSENT
+323 
-329 RSHASN
+329 HSN
-335 TYELKSGT
+335 VDT
-343 SSQQVTSANSNNNQ
+343 SSQNSRSSAPSSSTAEKGDLNSTSTVLKGSVR
-357 ASGGTR
+357 T
-363 VEKVRGIQSAMA
+363 EKVRGIQAAMA
-375 KQMAASVYTIPHFTV
+375 KQMSASVYTIPHFTV
-390 SDEVVM
+390 SDELVM
-396 DNLIALRKNLKPEF
+396 DNLMALRKLLKPEF
-410 EKKNVKLSFMPF
+410 EAKNVKLSFMPF
-422 FVKAMSLALT
+422 FVKAMSLALN

-440 LNDEGSEQTYFEDHN
+440 LNEDATEISYFTDHN

-467 VPNIKGVQRL
+467 VPNIKRVQDL
-477 SLFDIAVQMQDII
+477 SLLDIAVQMQVII
-490 EQARAGRVSGE
+490 EQARAGRVAGE

-544 DDNDNVTAQNI
+544 DDEGNVSAQNI

-578 WMSYLTSPEKMLM
+578 WMSYLTQPEKMLM

>member
-55 TVKKLHY
+55 VVNKLHY
-62 AVGDIAKVHEPLF
+62 AVGDIAKVHAPLF
-75 AMVTDDSSISADS
+75 SMTPDDADANS
-88 VESEDARANL
+88 DTHEDAQAEVKDN
-98 TSTDDKPQNT
+98 
-108 ASENSGSENSNVG
+108 ASETATANDS
-121 ETRASSSTSAIED
+121 ASSGASNGKHIED

-151 WNVQEGDSI
+151 WNVAEGDEI

-177 IPAKNAGTVHKLY
+177 IPAKNAGTVHRLY
-190 HAQGDIAKVH
+190 YAQGDIAKVH
-200 TPLFAL
+200 SALFAL
-206 MVERS
+206 EVAGEVTTTS
-211 GTNLSGSES
+211 GTDDESPSANNSASSVASQSSVNTQTNGSS
-220 SGSENSE
+220 QQSAQIAP
-227 SKLSAPEAAKEQQAN
+227 SKFS
-242 SVSSNKASTKS
+242 
-253 KAAPHL
+253 
-259 ETEAKWKDGEFEPPI
+259 DGEYEPPI
-274 AIPGRVLASP
+274 AIEGKVLASP
-284 AVRRIAR
+284 AVRRVAR
-291 EQDLDLSEVSGS
+291 EKNIDLSTVEGS
-303 GKKGRILKTDVLEL
+303 GKKGRILKSDVLNL
-317 AKASQD
+317 Q
-323 AVSENT
+323 
-329 RSHASN
+329 HSN
-335 TYELKSGT
+335 VDT
-343 SSQQVTSANSNNNQ
+343 SSQNTSSSAPSSSTAEKGDLNST
-357 ASGGTR
+357 STVLKGSVRT
-363 VEKVRGIQSAMA
+363 EKVRGIQAAMA
-375 KQMAASVYTIPHFTV
+375 KQMSASVYTIPHFTV
-390 SDEVVM
+390 SDELVM
-396 DNLIALRKNLKPEF
+396 DSLMSLRKLLKPEF
-410 EKKNVKLSFMPF
+410 EAKNVKLSFMPF
-422 FVKAMSLALT
+422 FVKAMSLALN

-440 LNDEGSEQTYFEDHN
+440 LNEDATEISYFADHN

-467 VPNIKGVQRL
+467 VPNIKRVQDL
-477 SLFDIAVQMQDII
+477 SLLEIAVQMQDII
-490 EQARAGRVSGE
+490 EQARAGRVAGE

-544 DDNDNVTAQNI
+544 DDEGNVSAQNI

-578 WMSYLTSPEKMLM
+578 WMSYLTQPEKMLM

>member
-55 TVKKLHY
+55 VVNKLHY
-62 AVGDIAKVHEPLF
+62 AVGDIAKVHAPLF
-75 AMVTDDSSISADS
+75 SMTPDDADANS
-88 VESEDARANL
+88 DTHEDAQAEVKDN
-98 TSTDDKPQNT
+98 
-108 ASENSGSENSNVG
+108 ASETATANDS
-121 ETRASSSTSAIED
+121 ASSGASNGKHIED

-151 WNVQEGDSI
+151 WNVAEGDEI

-177 IPAKNAGTVHKLY
+177 IPAKNAGTVHRLY
-190 HAQGDIAKVH
+190 YAQGDIAKVH
-200 TPLFAL
+200 SALFAL
-206 MVERS
+206 EVAGEVTTTS
-211 GTNLSGSES
+211 GTDDESPSAKNNASSVASQSSVNTQTNGSS
-220 SGSENSE
+220 QQSAQISP
-227 SKLSAPEAAKEQQAN
+227 SKFS
-242 SVSSNKASTKS
+242 
-253 KAAPHL
+253 
-259 ETEAKWKDGEFEPPI
+259 DGEYEPPI
-274 AIPGRVLASP
+274 AIEGKVLASP
-284 AVRRIAR
+284 AVRRVAR
-291 EQDLDLSEVSGS
+291 EKNIDLSTVEGS
-303 GKKGRILKTDVLEL
+303 GKKGRILKSDVLNL
-317 AKASQD
+317 Q
-323 AVSENT
+323 
-329 RSHASN
+329 HSN
-335 TYELKSGT
+335 VDT
-343 SSQQVTSANSNNNQ
+343 SSQNSRSSAPSSSTAEKGDLNSTSTVLKGSVR
-357 ASGGTR
+357 T
-363 VEKVRGIQSAMA
+363 EKVRGIQAAMA
-375 KQMAASVYTIPHFTV
+375 KQMSASVYTIPHFTV
-390 SDEVVM
+390 SDELVM
-396 DNLIALRKNLKPEF
+396 DNLMALRKLLKPEF
-410 EKKNVKLSFMPF
+410 EAKNVKLSFMPF
-422 FVKAMSLALT
+422 FVKAMSLALN

-440 LNDEGSEQTYFEDHN
+440 LNEDATEISYFADHN

-467 VPNIKGVQRL
+467 VPNIKRVQDL
-477 SLFDIAVQMQDII
+477 SLLDIAVQMQDII
-490 EQARAGRVSGE
+490 EQARAGRVAGE

-544 DDNDNVTAQNI
+544 DDEGNVSAQNI

-578 WMSYLTSPEKMLM
+578 WMSYLTQPEKMLM

>member
-55 TVKKLHY
+55 VVNKLHY
-62 AVGDIAKVHEPLF
+62 AVGDIAKVHAPLF
-75 AMVTDDSSISADS
+75 SMTPDDADANS
-88 VESEDARANL
+88 DTQEDAQAEVKDN
-98 TSTDDKPQNT
+98 
-108 ASENSGSENSNVG
+108 ASETATANDS
-121 ETRASSSTSAIED
+121 ASSSASNGKHIED

-151 WNVQEGDSI
+151 WNVAEGDEI

-177 IPAKNAGTVHKLY
+177 IPAKNAGTVHRLY
-190 HAQGDIAKVH
+190 YAQGDIAKVH
-200 TPLFAL
+200 SALFAL
-206 MVERS
+206 EVAGEVTTTS
-211 GTNLSGSES
+211 GTNDESPSANNSASSVTSQSSVNTQTNGSS
-220 SGSENSE
+220 QQSAQVAP
-227 SKLSAPEAAKEQQAN
+227 SKFS
-242 SVSSNKASTKS
+242 
-253 KAAPHL
+253 
-259 ETEAKWKDGEFEPPI
+259 DGEYEPPI
-274 AIPGRVLASP
+274 AIEGKVLASP
-284 AVRRIAR
+284 AVRRVAR
-291 EQDLDLSEVSGS
+291 EKNIDLSSVEGS
-303 GKKGRILKTDVLEL
+303 GKKGRILKSDVLNL
-317 AKASQD
+317 Q
-323 AVSENT
+323 
-329 RSHASN
+329 HSN
-335 TYELKSGT
+335 VDT
-343 SSQQVTSANSNNNQ
+343 SSQNSTSSAPSSSNAEKGDSNST
-357 ASGGTR
+357 STVLKGSVRT
-363 VEKVRGIQSAMA
+363 EKVRGIQAAMA
-375 KQMAASVYTIPHFTV
+375 KQMSASVYTIPHFTV
-390 SDEVVM
+390 SDELVM
-396 DNLIALRKNLKPEF
+396 DNLMALRKLLKPEF
-410 EKKNVKLSFMPF
+410 EAKNVKLSFMPF
-422 FVKAMSLALT
+422 FVKAMSLALN

-440 LNDEGSEQTYFEDHN
+440 LNEDATEISYFADHN

-467 VPNIKGVQRL
+467 VPNIKRVQDL
-477 SLFDIAVQMQDII
+477 SLLDIAVQMQDII
-490 EQARAGRVSGE
+490 EQARAGRVAGE

-518 ITATPVINKPE
+518 ITAMPVINKPE

-544 DDNDNVTAQNI
+544 DDEGNVSAQNI

-578 WMSYLTSPEKMLM
+578 WMSYLTQPEKMLM

>member
-55 TVKKLHY
+55 VVNKLHY
-62 AVGDIAKVHEPLF
+62 AVGDIAKVHAPLF
-75 AMVTDDSSISADS
+75 SMTPDDADANS
-88 VESEDARANL
+88 DTHEDAQAEVKDN
-98 TSTDDKPQNT
+98 
-108 ASENSGSENSNVG
+108 ASETATANDS
-121 ETRASSSTSAIED
+121 ASSGASNGKHIED

-151 WNVQEGDSI
+151 WNVAEGDEI

-177 IPAKNAGTVHKLY
+177 IPAKNAGTVHRLY
-190 HAQGDIAKVH
+190 YAQGDIAKVH
-200 TPLFAL
+200 SALFAL
-206 MVERS
+206 EVAGEVTTTS
-211 GTNLSGSES
+211 GTNDESPSANNSASSVASQSSVNTQTNGSS
-220 SGSENSE
+220 QQSAQIAP
-227 SKLSAPEAAKEQQAN
+227 SKFS
-242 SVSSNKASTKS
+242 
-253 KAAPHL
+253 
-259 ETEAKWKDGEFEPPI
+259 DGEYEPPI
-274 AIPGRVLASP
+274 AIEGKVLASP
-284 AVRRIAR
+284 AVRRVAR
-291 EQDLDLSEVSGS
+291 EKNIDLSTVEGS
-303 GKKGRILKTDVLEL
+303 GKKGRILKSDVLNL
-317 AKASQD
+317 Q
-323 AVSENT
+323 
-329 RSHASN
+329 HSN
-335 TYELKSGT
+335 VDT
-343 SSQQVTSANSNNNQ
+343 SSQNSTSSAPSSSNAEKGDSNST
-357 ASGGTR
+357 STVLKGSVRT
-363 VEKVRGIQSAMA
+363 EKVRGIQAAMA
-375 KQMAASVYTIPHFTV
+375 KQMSASVYTIPHFTV
-390 SDEVVM
+390 SDELVM
-396 DNLIALRKNLKPEF
+396 DNLMALRKLLKPEF
-410 EKKNVKLSFMPF
+410 EAKNVKLSFMPF
-422 FVKAMSLALT
+422 FVKAMSLALN
-432 EFPVINSQ
+432 EFPVVNSQ
-440 LNDEGSEQTYFEDHN
+440 LNEDATEISYFADHN

-467 VPNIKGVQRL
+467 VPNIKRVQDL
-477 SLFDIAVQMQDII
+477 SLLEIAVQMQDII
-490 EQARAGRVSGE
+490 EQARAGRVAGE

-544 DDNDNVTAQNI
+544 DDEGNVSAQNI

-578 WMSYLTSPEKMLM
+578 WMSYLTQPEKMLM

>member
-55 TVKKLHY
+55 VVNKLHY
-62 AVGDIAKVHEPLF
+62 AVGDIAKVHAPLF
-75 AMVTDDSSISADS
+75 SMTPDDADANS
-88 VESEDARANL
+88 DTHEDAQAEVKDN
-98 TSTDDKPQNT
+98 
-108 ASENSGSENSNVG
+108 ASETATANDS
-121 ETRASSSTSAIED
+121 ASSSASNGKHIED

-151 WNVQEGDSI
+151 WNVAEGDEI

-177 IPAKNAGTVHKLY
+177 IPAKNAGTVHRLY
-190 HAQGDIAKVH
+190 YAQGDIAKVH
-200 TPLFAL
+200 SALFAL
-206 MVERS
+206 EVAGEVTTTS
-211 GTNLSGSES
+211 GTDDESPSANNSASSVASQSSVNTQTNGSS
-220 SGSENSE
+220 QQSAQISP
-227 SKLSAPEAAKEQQAN
+227 SKFS
-242 SVSSNKASTKS
+242 
-253 KAAPHL
+253 
-259 ETEAKWKDGEFEPPI
+259 DGEYEPPI
-274 AIPGRVLASP
+274 AIEGKVLASP
-284 AVRRIAR
+284 AVRRVAR
-291 EQDLDLSEVSGS
+291 EKNIDLSTVEGS
-303 GKKGRILKTDVLEL
+303 GKKGRILKSDVLNL
-317 AKASQD
+317 Q
-323 AVSENT
+323 
-329 RSHASN
+329 HSN
-335 TYELKSGT
+335 VDT
-343 SSQQVTSANSNNNQ
+343 SSQNTSSSAPSSSTAEQGDSNST
-357 ASGGTR
+357 STVLKGSVRT
-363 VEKVRGIQSAMA
+363 EKVRGIQAAMA
-375 KQMAASVYTIPHFTV
+375 KQMSASVYTIPHFTV
-390 SDEVVM
+390 SDELVM
-396 DNLIALRKNLKPEF
+396 DSLMSLRKLLKPEF
-410 EKKNVKLSFMPF
+410 EAKNVKLSFMPF
-422 FVKAMSLALT
+422 FVKAMSLALN
-432 EFPVINSQ
+432 EFPVVNSQ
-440 LNDEGSEQTYFEDHN
+440 LNEDATEISYFADHN

-467 VPNIKGVQRL
+467 VPNIKRVQDL
-477 SLFDIAVQMQDII
+477 SLLEIAVQMQNII
-490 EQARAGRVSGE
+490 EQARAGRVAGE

-544 DDNDNVTAQNI
+544 DDEGNVSAQNI

-578 WMSYLTSPEKMLM
+578 WMSYLTQPEKMLM

>member
-55 TVKKLHY
+55 VVNKLHY
-62 AVGDIAKVHEPLF
+62 AVGDIAKVHAPLF
-75 AMVTDDSSISADS
+75 SMTPDDADANS
-88 VESEDARANL
+88 DTHEDAQAEVKDN
-98 TSTDDKPQNT
+98 
-108 ASENSGSENSNVG
+108 ASETATANDS
-121 ETRASSSTSAIED
+121 ASSGASNGKHIED

-151 WNVQEGDSI
+151 WNVAEGDEI

-177 IPAKNAGTVHKLY
+177 IPAKNAGTVHRLY
-190 HAQGDIAKVH
+190 YAQGDIAKVH
-200 TPLFAL
+200 SALFAL
-206 MVERS
+206 EVAGEVTTTS
-211 GTNLSGSES
+211 GTDDESPSANNSASSVASQSSVNTQTNGSS
-220 SGSENSE
+220 QQSAQIAP
-227 SKLSAPEAAKEQQAN
+227 SKFS
-242 SVSSNKASTKS
+242 
-253 KAAPHL
+253 
-259 ETEAKWKDGEFEPPI
+259 DGEYEPPI
-274 AIPGRVLASP
+274 AIEGKVLASP
-284 AVRRIAR
+284 AVRRVAR
-291 EQDLDLSEVSGS
+291 EKNIDLSTVEGS
-303 GKKGRILKTDVLEL
+303 GKKGRILKSDVLNL
-317 AKASQD
+317 Q
-323 AVSENT
+323 
-329 RSHASN
+329 HSN
-335 TYELKSGT
+335 VDT
-343 SSQQVTSANSNNNQ
+343 SSQNTSSSAPSSSTAEKGDLNS
-357 ASGGTR
+357 ASTVLKGSVRT
-363 VEKVRGIQSAMA
+363 EKVRGIQAAMA
-375 KQMAASVYTIPHFTV
+375 KQMSASVYTIPHFTV
-390 SDEVVM
+390 SDELVM
-396 DNLIALRKNLKPEF
+396 DSLMSLRKLLKPEF
-410 EKKNVKLSFMPF
+410 EAKNVKLSFMPF
-422 FVKAMSLALT
+422 FVKAMSLALN

-440 LNDEGSEQTYFEDHN
+440 LNEDATEISYFSDHN

-467 VPNIKGVQRL
+467 VPNIKRVQDL
-477 SLFDIAVQMQDII
+477 SLLDIAVQMQDII
-490 EQARAGRVSGE
+490 EQARAGRVAGE

-544 DDNDNVTAQNI
+544 DDEGNVSAQNI

-578 WMSYLTSPEKMLM
+578 WMSYLTQPEKMLM

>member
-55 TVKKLHY
+55 VVEKLHY
-62 AVGDIAKVHEPLF
+62 AVGEIAKVHEPLF
-75 AMVTDDSSISADS
+75 SMKPDASDAKAAETDMAETDTEEPDAPQTNSSNST
-88 VESEDARANL
+88 
-98 TSTDDKPQNT
+98 TSN
-108 ASENSGSENSNVG
+108 
-121 ETRASSSTSAIED
+121 ASSNSSTIED

-177 IPAKNAGTVHKLY
+177 IPAKNAGIVHKLY
-190 HAQGDIAKVH
+190 YAQGEIAEVH
-200 TPLFAL
+200 SPLFAL
-206 MVERS
+206 SVEGAEGQEQAPADAKASDSNSAASAKPSPSNANAQTSSKAVER
-211 GTNLSGSES
+211 
-220 SGSENSE
+220 END
-227 SKLSAPEAAKEQQAN
+227 
-242 SVSSNKASTKS
+242 T
-253 KAAPHL
+253 
-259 ETEAKWKDGEFEPPI
+259 KWKDGDFEPPI
-274 AIPGRVLASP
+274 SIPGKVLASP

-291 EQDLDLSEVSGS
+291 EKDIDLLNVSGS
-303 GKKGRILKTDVLEL
+303 GKKGRILKSDVLESTS
-317 AKASQD
+317 AS
-323 AVSENT
+323 
-329 RSHASN
+329 
-335 TYELKSGT
+335 T
-343 SSQQVTSANSNNNQ
+343 SSSESSQSVSGEGATSTAAPAKKSSTSAVQNNVTG
-357 ASGGTR
+357 STR

-410 EKKNVKLSFMPF
+410 EKKEVKLSFMPF

-440 LNDEGSEQTYFEDHN
+440 LNDEGTELTYFDDHN

-467 VPNIKGVQRL
+467 VPNIKGVQHL
-477 SLFDIAVQMQDII
+477 SLLDIALQMQDII
-490 EQARAGRVSGE
+490 DQARAGRVSGE

-544 DDNDNVTAQNI
+544 DADDNVIAQHI

>member
-55 TVKKLHY
+55 VVNKLHY
-62 AVGDIAKVHEPLF
+62 AVGDIAKVHAPLF
-75 AMVTDDSSISADS
+75 SMTPDDADANS
-88 VESEDARANL
+88 DTHEDAQAEVKDN
-98 TSTDDKPQNT
+98 
-108 ASENSGSENSNVG
+108 ASETATANDS
-121 ETRASSSTSAIED
+121 ASSGASNSKHIED

-151 WNVQEGDSI
+151 WNVAEGDEI

-177 IPAKNAGTVHKLY
+177 IPAKNAGTVHRLY
-190 HAQGDIAKVH
+190 YAQGDIAKVH
-200 TPLFAL
+200 SALFAL
-206 MVERS
+206 EVAGEVTTTS
-211 GTNLSGSES
+211 GTDDESPSANNSASSVASQSSVNTQTNGSS
-220 SGSENSE
+220 QQSAQVAP
-227 SKLSAPEAAKEQQAN
+227 SKFS
-242 SVSSNKASTKS
+242 
-253 KAAPHL
+253 
-259 ETEAKWKDGEFEPPI
+259 DGEYEPPI
-274 AIPGRVLASP
+274 AIEGKVLASP
-284 AVRRIAR
+284 AVRRVAR
-291 EQDLDLSEVSGS
+291 EKNIDLSTVEGS
-303 GKKGRILKTDVLEL
+303 GKKGRILKSDVLNL
-317 AKASQD
+317 Q
-323 AVSENT
+323 
-329 RSHASN
+329 HSN
-335 TYELKSGT
+335 VDT
-343 SSQQVTSANSNNNQ
+343 SSQNSTSSAPSSSNAEKGDSNST
-357 ASGGTR
+357 STVLKGSVRT
-363 VEKVRGIQSAMA
+363 EKVRGIQAAMA
-375 KQMAASVYTIPHFTV
+375 KQMSASVYTIPHFTV
-390 SDEVVM
+390 SDELVM
-396 DNLIALRKNLKPEF
+396 DNLMSLRKLLKPEF
-410 EKKNVKLSFMPF
+410 EAKNVKLSFMPF
-422 FVKAMSLALT
+422 FVKAMSLALN

-440 LNDEGSEQTYFEDHN
+440 LNEDATEISYFADHN

-467 VPNIKGVQRL
+467 VPNIKRVQDL
-477 SLFDIAVQMQDII
+477 SLLDIAVQMQDII
-490 EQARAGRVSGE
+490 EQARAGRVAGE

-544 DDNDNVTAQNI
+544 DDEGNVSAQNI

-578 WMSYLTSPEKMLM
+578 WMSYLTQPEKMLM

>member
-55 TVKKLHY
+55 VVNKLHY
-62 AVGDIAKVHEPLF
+62 AVGDIAKVHAPLF
-75 AMVTDDSSISADS
+75 SMTPDDADANS
-88 VESEDARANL
+88 DTQEDAQAEVKDN
-98 TSTDDKPQNT
+98 
-108 ASENSGSENSNVG
+108 ASETATANDS
-121 ETRASSSTSAIED
+121 ASSSASNGKHIED

-151 WNVQEGDSI
+151 WNVAEGDEI

-177 IPAKNAGTVHKLY
+177 IPAKNAGTVHRLY
-190 HAQGDIAKVH
+190 YAQGDIAKVH
-200 TPLFAL
+200 SALFAL
-206 MVERS
+206 EVAGEVTTTS
-211 GTNLSGSES
+211 GTNDDSPSANNNASSVASQSSVNTQTNGSS
-220 SGSENSE
+220 QQSAQIAP
-227 SKLSAPEAAKEQQAN
+227 SKFS
-242 SVSSNKASTKS
+242 
-253 KAAPHL
+253 
-259 ETEAKWKDGEFEPPI
+259 DGEYEPPI
-274 AIPGRVLASP
+274 AIEGKVLASP
-284 AVRRIAR
+284 AVRRVAR
-291 EQDLDLSEVSGS
+291 EKNIDLSTVEGS
-303 GKKGRILKTDVLEL
+303 GKKGRILKSDVLNL
-317 AKASQD
+317 Q
-323 AVSENT
+323 
-329 RSHASN
+329 HSN
-335 TYELKSGT
+335 VDT
-343 SSQQVTSANSNNNQ
+343 SSQNTSSSAPSSSTAEKGDLNST
-357 ASGGTR
+357 STVGKGSVRT
-363 VEKVRGIQSAMA
+363 EKVRGIQAAMA
-375 KQMAASVYTIPHFTV
+375 KQMSASVYTIPHFTV
-390 SDEVVM
+390 SDELVM
-396 DNLIALRKNLKPEF
+396 DNLMSLRKLLKPEF
-410 EKKNVKLSFMPF
+410 EAKNVKLSFMPF
-422 FVKAMSLALT
+422 FVKAMSLALN

-440 LNDEGSEQTYFEDHN
+440 LNEDATEISYFADHN

-467 VPNIKGVQRL
+467 VPNIKRVQDL
-477 SLFDIAVQMQDII
+477 SLLDIAVQMQDII
-490 EQARAGRVSGE
+490 EQARAGRVAGE

-544 DDNDNVTAQNI
+544 DDEGNVSAQNI

-578 WMSYLTSPEKMLM
+578 WMSYLTQPEKMLM